1 MLLFCSKAPLFIGCG
16 PLSLAAQVDTKK
28 MKISRIIAFAAA
40 AAEVSAL
47 VGCAADF
54 DKREESIKPIDAN
67 LWLYTGYLPYETRLY
82 RAREYA
88 AEQAVE
94 FCRKQAKGSQPLE
107 GTNNFRKEGG
117 IDSKLVFRCV
127 TYLPAPA
134 QPFEDHSGGG
144 S

>member
-1 MLLFCSKAPLFIGCG
+1 MKLTKI
-16 PLSLAAQVDTKK
+16 LAL
-28 MKISRIIAFAAA
+28 AAA
-40 AAEVSAL
+40 AAAVSTL

-54 DKREESIKPIDAN
+54 DKKRDESIKPIDTN

-82 RAREYA
+82 RAREHA

-94 FCRKQAKGSQPLE
+94 FCRKQGKGSQPLE
-107 GTNNFRKEGG
+107 GTNHFRKEGG

-127 TYLPAPA
+127 TYLPAPLK
-134 QPFEDHSGGG
+134 PFEDHSGGG